1 MNLKSKIKYSAAA
14 AGIMLGMSMS
24 SAHAGVAGS
33 IVLNIS
39 GGCFSYGATTLGAT
53 GCGNTDTSRKEYA
66 KGSYTLTN
74 TIPGAPLTYS
84 TYSYDASAALNAI
97 NPTNNTPFT
106 SNQSKYFAT
115 NTALAADSVFGPAF
129 AFVNTI
135 PTQLGT
141 EFTLP
146 LNTISWKFNSDNTFE
161 AWSSSDQQPLSQ
173 FLLGRALPSS
183 QVAFNLN
190 IRFDAVPEPTTL
202 ALIGLGILG
211 ISVAQKRKTTTALTA
226 C

>member
-1 MNLKSKIKYSAAA
+1 MNLKSKIKYSVAA

-39 GGCFSYGATTLGAT
+39 GGCFSYGAAPSGAT
-53 GCGNTDTSRKEYA
+53 GCDNTDTSRKEYA
-66 KGSYTLTN
+66 KGFYTLTN

-84 TYSYDASAALNAI
+84 TYSYDAFASLNAV
-97 NPTNNTPFT
+97 NSNDSFAN
-106 SNQSKYFAT
+106 NQSKSFAT
-115 NTALAADSVFGPAF
+115 NTALAADQVFGPAF

-135 PTQLGT
+135 PTKPNT

-146 LNTISWKFNSDNTFE
+146 NTISWKFNTNNTFE

-190 IRFDAVPEPTTL
+190 IRFDAVPEPATL
-202 ALIGLGILG
+202 ALISLGILG
-211 ISVAQKRKTTTALTA
+211 ISVAQRRKTTAALTA

>member
-1 MNLKSKIKYSAAA
+1 M
-14 AGIMLGMSMS
+14 
-24 SAHAGVAGS
+24 
-33 IVLNIS
+33 LNIS
-39 GGCFSYGATTLGAT
+39 GGCFSYGAAGAT

-74 TIPGAPLTYS
+74 TIPGAPSTYS

-97 NPTNNTPFT
+97 NPTNNTSFS

-115 NTALAADSVFGPAF
+115 NTALAADPVFGPAF

-161 AWSSSDQQPLSQ
+161 AWSGSDLQPLSQ
-173 FLLGRALPSS
+173 FLLGSKLPLSP
-183 QVAFNLN
+183 VTFNLN

-211 ISVAQKRKTTTALTA
+211 ISVAQKRKTTAALTA